1 MKLQKFQLKNVEPA
15 KPSTSTTPAEKRTF
29 EESSSIVFIPSENDI
44 YEEEAAPI
52 TSVEEESLRD
62 SRNNLPNLNYPP
74 LNYEADVEDLLE
86 SNAEEVLRT
95 LLPHARSTNST
106 TPQPNPIPKGV
117 FFFFFFS

>member
-15 KPSTSTTPAEKRTF
+15 KPTTSTTPAEKRTF

-44 YEEEAAPI
+44 YEEEAAPVV
-52 TSVEEESLRD
+52 TSVGEESLRD

-74 LNYEADVEDLLE
+74 PNYEADVEDLLE

-95 LLPHARSTNST
+95 LLPRARSTNST
-106 TPQPNPIPKGV
+106 APQPKPIPK
-117 FFFFFFS
+117 